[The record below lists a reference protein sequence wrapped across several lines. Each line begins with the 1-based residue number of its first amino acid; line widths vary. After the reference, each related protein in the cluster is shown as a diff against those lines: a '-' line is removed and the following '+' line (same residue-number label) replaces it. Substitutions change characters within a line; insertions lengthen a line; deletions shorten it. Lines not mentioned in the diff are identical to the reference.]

1 MIRIGIVGSDN
12 SHADA
17 IAALCNTKDHLG
29 RRIPGMKVTHLFGL
43 EKKRTE
49 EVATNGKIA
58 HIVSDPCEMIGQIDL
73 ATFVFRHGGLHLK
86 YAEPFLKAGVPCFVD
101 KPFAARV
108 ADARKMVR
116 LAKRYGTPL
125 TSYSSLRCCKGTVQF
140 KKDLKAIG
148 DLPLLVVS
156 CPGQRG
162 GAHKQYGGL
171 IFYGIHGAEMVLE
184 VMGADVKSVVAK
196 TNGNNIVATI
206 TMGGGRMAVLQ
217 FLGGAAYAFH
227 YLAHGTDGMLTCK
240 PDSSDSYVASM
251 KRLKKF
257 CKTGQG
263 PVAHEQ
269 MIKAVQLINAVD
281 ASLDTGKEVKLS
293 SVK

>member
-17 IAALCNTKDHLG
+17 IAALCNTKDPLG
-29 RRIPGMKVTHLFGL
+29 RRIPGMKVTHIFGL

-49 EVATNGKIA
+49 EVATNGKIP
-58 HIVSDPCEMIGQIDL
+58 HIVKDPCEMIGQIDL
-73 ATFVFRHGGLHLK
+73 AAAVFRHGGLHLK
-86 YAEPFLKAGVPCFVD
+86 YAEPFLKAGVPIFVD
-101 KPFAARV
+101 KPFAASV
-108 ADARKMVR
+108 GDARKMVQ
-116 LAKRYGTPL
+116 LAKRYGTPM

-140 KKDLKAIG
+140 KKDLKQIG

-156 CPGQRG
+156 CPGERG
-162 GAHKQYGGL
+162 GTHKQYGGL

-184 VMGADVKSVVAK
+184 VMGPDARSVVAK
-196 TNGNNIVATI
+196 TSGNNIVATI
-206 TMGGGRMAVLQ
+206 TMGGGRLAVLQ

-227 YLAHGTDGMLTCK
+227 YLAHGTKGMLACK

-251 KRLKKF
+251 NRLKKF

-263 PVAHEQ
+263 PVAHAD
-269 MIKAVQLINAVD
+269 MVKAVQLVNAVTQ
-281 ASLDTGKEVKLS
+281 SLDTGEEVKLS
-293 SVK
+293 SVR